1 MSKFLDRL
9 DKINRGTPASL
20 GFGVPV
26 RAEKVPS
33 MALLAT
39 LTEPAK
45 SAEAASVLARIGA
58 DGVLIEGMSI
68 EDVLE
73 GLAQS
78 LDNVPWGLRV
88 HELKGE
94 DVNSY
99 REKGCDFLAFGP
111 ENALLGALEDEN
123 TGYLLCIPPDMDER
137 YLRAIEDL
145 PVDAALLVM
154 KSVEPPITLQHL
166 ITISSVRGAFSKY
179 LLLEIPGTLTTGE
192 LEGLRDIGV
201 DGLVVDATALSAEE
215 LERLKHRLFTL
226 PRRLRARPSKP
237 RAILPS
243 TTYTPADAPSHE
255 EDEEEE

>member
-20 GFGVPV
+20 GFGVAV

-33 MALLAT
+33 MALIGT
-39 LTEPAK
+39 LTDPVK

-58 DGVLIEGMSI
+58 DGALIEGMNT
-68 EDVLE
+68 EDVLK

-78 LDNVPWGLRV
+78 LGNTPWGLRV
-88 HELKGE
+88 HELKGQ
-94 DVNSY
+94 DVGGY

-111 ENALLGALEDEN
+111 EGALLEALEDED

-137 YLRAIEDL
+137 YLRTIEDL
-145 PVDAALLVM
+145 PVDAALLLM

-179 LLLEIPGTLTTGE
+179 LLLEVPGTLTAGE
-192 LEGLRDIGV
+192 LEGLREIGV

-215 LERLKHRLFTL
+215 LEGLKERLLTL
-226 PRRLRARPSKP
+226 PRRQRMRPSKP
-237 RAILPS
+237 RAILPG
-243 TTYTPADAPSHE
+243 TTHTPADAPSHE
-255 EDEEEE
+255 EEWEED